1 MIHFFRLIRGFNLL
15 IIVATMYS
23 LGWYFDELFVSS
35 GLDSVIWSGS
45 FLMLVFSTVLIAA
58 AGNIINDYFD
68 VKADR
73 VNRPETVVIGKHI
86 KRRWGIVLHWG
97 INLIAFSI
105 AAYLSYLFETFWYL
119 FIHLLSINLLWY
131 YSMQLKRTL
140 IIGNITIAFLTGL
153 VPLLVGIYFN
163 QFLDQQTL
171 NSFYP
176 FQVDALKNYP
186 IYIALA
192 LGLFAFFLNWS
203 REIVKDIEDIQGDK
217 ILQAKTLPIQ
227 LGIKS
232 AKRVSLF
239 LLLVPVLFSGF
250 LVLAYRNDYIIS
262 IDAFS
267 PLLVAALLLMITL
280 LLGIKAQLP
289 EEFKKIHLF
298 IKLIMILGLLL
309 PVFWVVLNKL

>member
-23 LGWYFDELFVSS
+23 LGWYFDELFSSS
-35 GLDSVIWSGS
+35 GLDSIVWSSS
-45 FLMLVFSTVLIAA
+45 FFMLVFSTVLIAA

-73 VNRPETVVIGKHI
+73 INRPESVVIGKYI

-97 INLIAFSI
+97 INFIAFSM
-105 AAYLSYLFETFWYL
+105 AAYLSYLFQTFWYL

-140 IIGNITIAFLTGL
+140 IIGNITIALLTGL

-163 QFLDQQTL
+163 QYLEHQTL
-171 NSFYP
+171 DSYYP
-176 FQVDALKNYP
+176 FQLHEVNNYP

-192 LGLFAFFLNWS
+192 LGLFAFLLSWS

-217 ILQAKTLPIQ
+217 VLKAKTLPIQ

-232 AKRVSLF
+232 AKRIALF
-239 LLLVPVLFSGF
+239 LLLIPVLLSGL

-262 IDAFS
+262 MYAFS
-267 PLLVAALLLMITL
+267 PLFVAAVVLSITL
-280 LLGIKAQLP
+280 FLGIKAQLSK
-289 EEFKKIHLF
+289 EFKMIHLF
-298 IKLIMILGLLL
+298 IKLIMVLGLLL
-309 PVFWVVLNKL
+309 PVFWVIINKF